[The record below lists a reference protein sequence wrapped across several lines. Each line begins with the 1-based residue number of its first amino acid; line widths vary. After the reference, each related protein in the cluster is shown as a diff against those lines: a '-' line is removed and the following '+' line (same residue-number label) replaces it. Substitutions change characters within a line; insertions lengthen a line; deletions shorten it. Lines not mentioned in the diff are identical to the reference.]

1 MMDDQFLFSK
11 SNCLNYMDRESELDY
26 KLFLREIRTKMLH
39 QKLSVLLKNK
49 VPNSGLVRVFLSV
62 SVCNMHVWV
71 S

>member
-39 QKLSVLLKNK
+39 QKLSVLLNK
-49 VPNSGLVRVFLSV
+49 QGAKCWACSSFPLCFCL
-62 SVCNMHVWV
+62 
-71 S
+71 

>member
-39 QKLSVLLKNK
+39 QKLSVLLNK
-49 VPNSGLVRVFLSV
+49 QGAKFWACLSFPL
-62 SVCNMHVWV
+62 CFCL
-71 S
+71 